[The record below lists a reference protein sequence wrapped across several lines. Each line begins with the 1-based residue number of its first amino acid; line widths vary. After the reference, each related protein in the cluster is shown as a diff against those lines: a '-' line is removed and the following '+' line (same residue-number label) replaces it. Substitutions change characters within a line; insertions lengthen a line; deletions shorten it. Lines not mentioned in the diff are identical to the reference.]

1 MGDLLGRLGFDPASS
16 RQLSVARDTV
26 ARALASDGPPKYER
40 AAGPSAITEV
50 EPWIRALL
58 SVYPRMPATVLAE
71 RVGWTGSISWFR
83 SGSGRFARS
92 ICLLIRSIAS
102 SIRRVG

>member
-1 MGDLLGRLGFDPASS
+1 
-16 RQLSVARDTV
+16 
-26 ARALASDGPPKYER
+26 
-40 AAGPSAITEV
+40 
-50 EPWIRALL
+50 LL
-58 SVYPRMPATVLAE
+58 SDYPRMPATVLAE

-83 SGSGRFARS
+83 ERVRRFARS